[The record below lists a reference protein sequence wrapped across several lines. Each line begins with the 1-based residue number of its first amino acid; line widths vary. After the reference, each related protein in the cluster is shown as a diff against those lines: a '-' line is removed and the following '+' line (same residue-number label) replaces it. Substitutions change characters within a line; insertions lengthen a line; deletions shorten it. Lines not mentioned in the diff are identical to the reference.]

1 MAAADGLAAGIFK
14 TGAHMIEIHLK
25 KLRKRDEITPEE
37 ERAIR
42 DLVSDTVQFDAH
54 KVVIRAGQT
63 LNQSMIL
70 LRGWAGRAKDLP
82 SGQRQFAE
90 LHVAGDFADLHS
102 FTLKRLDHDIVSITP
117 CVFALVPHERLKV
130 MTERLPHLTRAY
142 WFATNLDAAI
152 HREWALSLG
161 RRSAISRM
169 AHLFCELLVRLEIV
183 GLTDGNSYDFPLTQ
197 VELAESL
204 GLTSVHVNR
213 TLQEMRRKGLIEAE
227 NRRLNI
233 LDLEGLKGIAE
244 FDDAYLY
251 LEKRKR

>member
-1 MAAADGLAAGIFK
+1 
-14 TGAHMIEIHLK
+14 MIEVHLE
-25 KLRKRDEITPEE
+25 KLRRRDDISPEE
-37 ERAIR
+37 ESAIR
-42 DLVSDTVQFDAH
+42 GLVSGTVQVAAH
-54 KVVIRAGQT
+54 KVIIRAGQT
-63 LNQSMIL
+63 LNESMIL

-90 LHVAGDFADLHS
+90 LHVAGDFTDLHS

-117 CVFALVPHERLKV
+117 CLFATVPHERLKA
-130 MTERLPHLTRAY
+130 MTERLPHLTRVY

-161 RRSAISRM
+161 RRSAISHM
-169 AHLFCELLVRLEIV
+169 AHLFCELRVRLEIV
-183 GLTDGNSYDFPLTQ
+183 GLTNGNSYDFPLTQ
-197 VELAESL
+197 VELAEAL
-204 GLTSVHVNR
+204 GLTPVHVNR
-213 TLQEMRRKGLIEAE
+213 TLQEMRRMGLVEAE

-233 LDLEGLKGIAE
+233 LDLEGLKGIAD